1 MVIHVQGVIA
11 KTNDLIKSAM
21 LMELNINQDKIK
33 YMVINRENNI
43 EQAWLLEIKYYK
55 HQITLNA

>member
-1 MVIHVQGVIA
+1 
-11 KTNDLIKSAM
+11 M